1 MKYQLAQDAV
11 LLLVVYAT
19 IAVLF
24 LVAMFFTPLA
34 KAFATGC
41 VTAPAL
47 IIVGCLMMQNIK
59 KIRWEDFT
67 EAIPAFL
74 TIILM
79 PLTFSIA
86 NGLALGFISYP
97 LVKVAAGRSKE
108 VHWLVYVLAGIFL
121 LRYIFL
127 R

>member
-1 MKYQLAQDAV
+1 MTGL
-11 LLLVVYAT
+11 
-19 IAVLF
+19 LF
-24 LVAMFFTPLA
+24 LVALFFTPLA
-34 KAFATGC
+34 EAFAAGA

-47 IIVGCLMMQNIK
+47 IIVGFLMMKNIP
-59 KIRWEDFT
+59 KIKWEDLT

-86 NGLALGFISYP
+86 HGLALGFISYP
-97 LVKVAAGRSKE
+97 LVKAAAGRLRE

-121 LRYIFL
+121 LRYIFV
-127 R
+127 